1 MKERIQE
8 IIIKMLFSETL
19 SVFADVLSLLVLTE
33 KEAVKTAG
41 VCFYSD
47 KIVLYY
53 NDSFIRKLNN
63 KELTFLLIHEAL
75 HVLFRHKDRS
85 HRIYSLLDNYA
96 QDAIINT
103 NIVNATNMHNM
114 VSPLKGSIF
123 INNGY
128 TGPEIFEAYYLWLKD
143 NYQEKPNAV
152 YINIEEGKENKDK
165 ENRDKENRKNE
176 ENEENK
182 ENSKEEKSLT
192 GIKVGFDVHMEDCC
206 TEEEAESIAEDLY
219 EIIKSKGSIP
229 QNIEKLLDYTPPK
242 QIDYLKIIKRT
253 LSNTLLHSKRTKTF
267 LRPNRYGI
275 EGLKGNLYTSYEINC
290 ILDTSGSMFDDFE
303 KVLAYLQNN
312 KVVVNLIQ
320 IDTEVKEVKRITN
333 TKKIDKIII
342 KGGGGT
348 ILQPA
353 INMITKNKMLNKYGT
368 LILTDGYTDLLD
380 LSNLHK
386 NILIISSGV
395 KVPIRKSKNN
405 VTQILIK
412 NGE

>member
-1 MKERIQE
+1 MKERMQE

-19 SVFADVLSLLVLTE
+19 SVFADVLSLLVFME
-33 KEAVKTAG
+33 EEAVKTAG

-85 HRIYSLLDNYA
+85 NRVDSFLDNYA

-103 NIVNATNMHNM
+103 SIVNAANMHNM
-114 VSPLKGSIF
+114 VSPIEGSIF
-123 INNGY
+123 INNDY

-143 NYQEKPNAV
+143 NYQEKPNV
-152 YINIEEGKENKDK
+152 TYINIKGDKENKEK
-165 ENRDKENRKNE
+165 ENKENE
-176 ENEENK
+176 ENEEN
-182 ENSKEEKSLT
+182 SKEEESLT
-192 GIKVGFDVHMEDCC
+192 GIKVGFDVHIEDHC

-219 EIIKSKGSIP
+219 ETIKNRGSIP
-229 QNIEKLLDYTPPK
+229 QNIKKLLDYTPPK
-242 QIDYLKIIKRT
+242 QIDYLKIIKRN
-253 LSNTLLHSKRTKTF
+253 LSNALLHSKRTKTF

-275 EGLKGNLYTSYEINC
+275 EGLKGSLYTSYEINC

-320 IDTEVKEVKRITN
+320 IDTEVKEIKRITN
-333 TKKIDKIII
+333 TKKIDKITI

-353 INMITKNKMLNKYGT
+353 INMITKNKTLNKYGT
-368 LILTDGYTDLLD
+368 LILTDGYTDSLD

-386 NILIISSGV
+386 NILIISSGIEA
-395 KVPIRKSKNN
+395 PIRKSRNN

-412 NGE
+412 NGEK

>member
-19 SVFADVLSLLVLTE
+19 SVFADVLSLLVFME
-33 KEAVKTAG
+33 EEAVKTAG

-85 HRIYSLLDNYA
+85 NRVDSFLDNYA

-103 NIVNATNMHNM
+103 SIVNAVNVHNM
-114 VSPLKGSIF
+114 VSPIEGSIF
-123 INNGY
+123 INNDY
-128 TGPEIFEAYYLWLKD
+128 TGSEIFEAYYLWLKD
-143 NYQEKPNAV
+143 NYQEKPNV
-152 YINIEEGKENKDK
+152 TYIIIKGDKENKDK
-165 ENRDKENRKNE
+165 ENKENE
-176 ENEENK
+176 ENEEN
-182 ENSKEEKSLT
+182 SKEKESLT

-206 TEEEAESIAEDLY
+206 TEEEAELIAGDLY

-229 QNIEKLLDYTPPK
+229 QNIEKLLNYTPPK

-275 EGLKGNLYTSYEINC
+275 EGLKGSLYTSYEINC

-333 TKKIDKIII
+333 TKKIDKITI

-353 INMITKNKMLNKYGT
+353 INMITKNKVLNKYGT
-368 LILTDGYTDLLD
+368 LILTDGYTDSLD

-386 NILIISSGV
+386 SILIISSGIEA
-395 KVPIRKSKNN
+395 PIRKSRNN

-412 NGE
+412 NGEK